1 MCNWTGVR
9 CDNRS
14 GRVTGLLLSN
24 SNLAGV
30 IPPELGGMSR
40 LRELSLHY
48 NLLGGQI
55 PEALGR
61 LTSVTYLTLDGNG
74 LAGDIPEAVFCN
86 CSGLTFIGMSGNS
99 LTGGIPLRPR
109 CRGLPALRQ
118 LSLFGNALSGVIPP
132 ALSNCT
138 ALRWL
143 LLQDNSLSGE
153 LPPETFG
160 NMPSLVFL
168 YLSHN
173 HFSSGDGNTNLEP
186 FFSSLV
192 NCTGLLELGVAS
204 AGVGGEIPAI
214 IGNVSSANL
223 SSLFLS
229 GNEIAG
235 KIPPAIGNLLNLTE
249 LCLFGNILEGP
260 IPPEIL
266 RPPRLALLD
275 LSNNRIVG
283 EIPRSVGESRRLE
296 TINLSQNKLKG
307 TLPESLSNLTQ
318 LDHLVLHHNM
328 LSGTIPPGLNCSLIL
343 DLSYNKLTGQIPS
356 EIAVL
361 GNFHVYLNLSSNLLD
376 GHVPLQIGNMEMTQA
391 LDLSMNNLSGAI
403 PATIAGC
410 VALEYINLS
419 GNSLQGS
426 LPTSIGKL
434 PNLHVLDVSSNGL
447 TGVLPPSLQA
457 SPALRYANFSYNKF
471 SGEVSGEGA
480 FANLTNDSFVGNP
493 GLCGPI
499 AGMARCDRRRHVH
512 RRVLLIVVV
521 AVAVVAGVS
530 AMALT
535 WLKKMTTTSVS
546 PHLSSGGAMDER
558 NSEHPRISHRE
569 LVDATGGFSEA
580 NLIGEGGYGHVYRG
594 VLHDGT
600 VVAVKV
606 LHMEGAGDDVV
617 VAGGSFERECRVL
630 RSIRHRNLIRV
641 ITACSTPE
649 FKAVVLPFMA
659 NGSLDG
665 LIHPPPPPPGGKPAA
680 NADRRLDLELLL
692 SIAGNVADG
701 MAYLHNH
708 APFRVVHCDLKPSNV
723 LLDDDMTAIVSDFG
737 ISKLVAQQEDAKDP
751 DAIDDDDDDD
761 ASPTPHP
768 RSSITRLL
776 QGSVG
781 YIAPEYGLGRNPST
795 QGDVYNFGVLL
806 MEMITGKRPT
816 EVIAEE
822 GHSLHEWVKR
832 RLSSDDDVV
841 AAVDLSSSTATS
853 VMTPRHETHV
863 VVELLELGVACSR
876 IVPAMRPTMDDV
888 AQEIARLKDGAW
900 RKCCCEDDN
909 DHSICSD
916 PRDNSVLGEGF

>member
-1 MCNWTGVR
+1 
-9 CDNRS
+9 
-14 GRVTGLLLSN
+14 
-24 SNLAGV
+24 
-30 IPPELGGMSR
+30 
-40 LRELSLHY
+40 
-48 NLLGGQI
+48 
-55 PEALGR
+55 
-61 LTSVTYLTLDGNG
+61 
-74 LAGDIPEAVFCN
+74 
-86 CSGLTFIGMSGNS
+86 
-99 LTGGIPLRPR
+99 
-109 CRGLPALRQ
+109 
-118 LSLFGNALSGVIPP
+118 
-132 ALSNCT
+132 
-138 ALRWL
+138 
-143 LLQDNSLSGE
+143 
-153 LPPETFG
+153 
-160 NMPSLVFL
+160 
-168 YLSHN
+168 
-173 HFSSGDGNTNLEP
+173 
-186 FFSSLV
+186 
-192 NCTGLLELGVAS
+192 
-204 AGVGGEIPAI
+204 
-214 IGNVSSANL
+214 
-223 SSLFLS
+223 
-229 GNEIAG
+229 
-235 KIPPAIGNLLNLTE
+235 
-249 LCLFGNILEGP
+249 
-260 IPPEIL
+260 
-266 RPPRLALLD
+266 
-275 LSNNRIVG
+275 
-283 EIPRSVGESRRLE
+283 
-296 TINLSQNKLKG
+296 
-307 TLPESLSNLTQ
+307 
-318 LDHLVLHHNM
+318 
-328 LSGTIPPGLNCSLIL
+328 
-343 DLSYNKLTGQIPS
+343 
-356 EIAVL
+356 
-361 GNFHVYLNLSSNLLD
+361 
-376 GHVPLQIGNMEMTQA
+376 MTQA
-391 LDLSMNNLSGAI
+391 LDLSMNNLSGTI

-447 TGVLPPSLQA
+447 IGVLPPSLQA

-471 SGEVSGEGA
+471 SGEVSSEGA
-480 FANLTNDSFVGNP
+480 FANLTDDSFVGNP

-701 MAYLHNH
+701 MAYLHHH

-761 ASPTPHP
+761 DASPTPHP

-781 YIAPEYGLGRNPST
+781 YIAPGNRSIPY
-795 QGDVYNFGVLL
+795 
-806 MEMITGKRPT
+806 
-816 EVIAEE
+816 
-822 GHSLHEWVKR
+822 LHKKQ
-832 RLSSDDDVV
+832 S
-841 AAVDLSSSTATS
+841 
-853 VMTPRHETHV
+853 
-863 VVELLELGVACSR
+863 
-876 IVPAMRPTMDDV
+876 
-888 AQEIARLKDGAW
+888 
-900 RKCCCEDDN
+900 
-909 DHSICSD
+909 
-916 PRDNSVLGEGF
+916 NSY

>member
-1 MCNWTGVR
+1 MHILVTPLTMPRFLAILTAIAVVAISGHAPPAASTAAADRAALLSFSSGVHGNLSDWGSPAAAMCNWTGVR

-30 IPPELGGMSR
+30 ISPAIANLSMLEKLYLDGNHLAGGVPPELGGMSR

-249 LCLFGNILEGP
+249 LCLFGNMLEGP

-356 EIAVL
+356 DIAVL

-391 LDLSMNNLSGAI
+391 LDLSMNNLSGTI

-471 SGEVSGEGA
+471 SGEVSSEGA
-480 FANLTNDSFVGNP
+480 FANLTDDSFVGNP

-701 MAYLHNH
+701 MAYLHHH

-761 ASPTPHP
+761 DASPTPHP

-781 YIAPEYGLGRNPST
+781 YIAPGNRSIPY
-795 QGDVYNFGVLL
+795 
-806 MEMITGKRPT
+806 
-816 EVIAEE
+816 
-822 GHSLHEWVKR
+822 LHKKQ
-832 RLSSDDDVV
+832 S
-841 AAVDLSSSTATS
+841 
-853 VMTPRHETHV
+853 
-863 VVELLELGVACSR
+863 
-876 IVPAMRPTMDDV
+876 
-888 AQEIARLKDGAW
+888 
-900 RKCCCEDDN
+900 
-909 DHSICSD
+909 
-916 PRDNSVLGEGF
+916 NSY

>member
-1 MCNWTGVR
+1 
-9 CDNRS
+9 
-14 GRVTGLLLSN
+14 
-24 SNLAGV
+24 
-30 IPPELGGMSR
+30 
-40 LRELSLHY
+40 
-48 NLLGGQI
+48 
-55 PEALGR
+55 
-61 LTSVTYLTLDGNG
+61 
-74 LAGDIPEAVFCN
+74 
-86 CSGLTFIGMSGNS
+86 
-99 LTGGIPLRPR
+99 
-109 CRGLPALRQ
+109 
-118 LSLFGNALSGVIPP
+118 
-132 ALSNCT
+132 
-138 ALRWL
+138 
-143 LLQDNSLSGE
+143 
-153 LPPETFG
+153 
-160 NMPSLVFL
+160 
-168 YLSHN
+168 
-173 HFSSGDGNTNLEP
+173 
-186 FFSSLV
+186 
-192 NCTGLLELGVAS
+192 
-204 AGVGGEIPAI
+204 
-214 IGNVSSANL
+214 
-223 SSLFLS
+223 
-229 GNEIAG
+229 
-235 KIPPAIGNLLNLTE
+235 
-249 LCLFGNILEGP
+249 
-260 IPPEIL
+260 
-266 RPPRLALLD
+266 
-275 LSNNRIVG
+275 
-283 EIPRSVGESRRLE
+283 
-296 TINLSQNKLKG
+296 
-307 TLPESLSNLTQ
+307 
-318 LDHLVLHHNM
+318 M

-391 LDLSMNNLSGAI
+391 LDLSMNNLSGTI

-471 SGEVSGEGA
+471 SGEVSSEGA
-480 FANLTNDSFVGNP
+480 FANLTDDSFVGNP

-701 MAYLHNH
+701 MAYLHHH

-751 DAIDDDDDDD
+751 DAIDDDDD

-781 YIAPEYGLGRNPST
+781 YIAPGNRSIPY
-795 QGDVYNFGVLL
+795 
-806 MEMITGKRPT
+806 
-816 EVIAEE
+816 
-822 GHSLHEWVKR
+822 LHKKQ
-832 RLSSDDDVV
+832 S
-841 AAVDLSSSTATS
+841 
-853 VMTPRHETHV
+853 
-863 VVELLELGVACSR
+863 
-876 IVPAMRPTMDDV
+876 
-888 AQEIARLKDGAW
+888 
-900 RKCCCEDDN
+900 
-909 DHSICSD
+909 
-916 PRDNSVLGEGF
+916 NSY